1 MTFTM
6 NTMMLNRFLPAGIPR
21 KPSLRRLI
29 TPLLLIALAPWGRAE
44 NTQPLELRD
53 GDRVVLLGDTLIERE
68 QTFGYLEY
76 VLTTHYP
83 DRHVTFRNLGWSADT
98 PLGASRA
105 GFDTP
110 DKGFERLKEQ
120 LTLVKPTV
128 AFIGYGM
135 AASFNGA
142 PGVAD
147 FARDLQKL
155 TDTVRQLAGAGIRL
169 VYISPIAHQP
179 LPPPAPDPTNH
190 NAQLALYVDAIRQ
203 LADKENAHFA
213 NLFQAFTQTNLP
225 LGTPQLTDNGI
236 HLNDYG
242 YRLMSEIVANS
253 LQWESHVW
261 RLGITPNGTVREGS
275 WGMKMLNLD
284 LKADQAKV
292 ELVTEQLVFPAPLAL
307 GGQQPMFS
315 GKNHLQ
321 IVSLKEGR
329 YDVLVDGTFLKDADQ
344 AALKGSVT
352 IDHGPEFEQAEEL
365 RKTIVKK
372 NELFFHRYR
381 PENNTYLF
389 LFRKHE
395 QGQNAKEIPQFDP
408 LIEETERKIAD
419 LRKPRKHVIEVVPSK
434 VRPAPETA
442 VAERPEPARDKTPLP
457 HPQFDTDENIEISLF
472 AENPLLAKPIH
483 INFDPQGRLWV
494 ASSEVYPQIKP
505 GQDATDKI
513 LLLEDTDGDGRAE
526 KSTVYADGLLIPTGV
541 EPGDG
546 GVYVGQSTELLHFK
560 DVNGDGR
567 ADQRRV
573 VLSGFGTED
582 THHILHT
589 LRWGPDGPLYMNQS
603 IYIHTHTETPHG
615 VTRLNSG
622 GILGYRAGTMEVGIL
637 MKGLVNSWG
646 HAFDR
651 YGQSFA
657 TDGASS
663 ADPWRGGLNWVIPQA
678 MFLTYERSR
687 RILDSISPGSYPKF
701 CGLEYVRSTHFPDD
715 WQGNFV
721 TCDFR
726 AHRVVRFAVE
736 EKDSAYVT
744 RELPD
749 IVRTKDVAFR
759 PIDIKV
765 GPDGALYIADW
776 SNPIIQHGEVDFR
789 DSRRDHEH
797 GRIWRVAYKGRP
809 LATKTN
815 LTRTPHMA
823 LLDALLSTN
832 DFVVRQAR
840 RVLLERDRRLILP
853 LLRTWTEKQ
862 TTDDA
867 RLQALWMYQGLD
879 EVEPALLERLLK
891 SETPQI
897 RAAAVR
903 ALAQWQ
909 ERQPGRE
916 GGTTSPEI
924 ITRAASGWPN
934 SPLPLPYR
942 KEIPASRALALLS
955 EAIVDRHPRVRV
967 EALRALARIPS
978 AKAAEL
984 ALSAADKPLD
994 KYSDYA
1000 LWLTINDLAQP
1011 WLAAVKSGEWK
1022 PEGREKQLE
1031 FALKAIEP
1039 ASASEILGQL
1049 LGQKPLPR
1057 DGSGS
1062 WIDLIGQAGTAREL
1076 RQLLNQVLSGGFD
1089 ERGTANA
1096 LTALDQAARV
1106 RNARPFGDL
1115 NPVSALLG
1123 NPAEPVKVAAV
1134 RLLGAWKLG
1143 GTNVQSVIQL
1153 AGSANASPAI
1163 RNAAFASLRDLG
1175 GKTAA
1180 DALLSF
1186 TAPPSPLPLRRQAL
1200 TTLAAVDF
1208 NRSVGPAVEILM
1220 NTPDENE
1227 SLALWRSL
1235 LNIKRSAP
1243 ALARALP
1250 KSGIPPVVARAGLRS
1265 AREGGRSEPELVLAL
1280 TRGSGLDEGE
1290 VTLTEAEF
1298 KQLVVDVGRKGD
1310 PARGERVYR
1319 RKELSC
1325 VACHAIGGSGGK
1337 VGPDLTS
1344 IGASA
1349 PVDYLIESVWFPN
1362 KKIKEGFHAV
1372 TVETKDGEEY
1382 AGVLVRESGEQ
1393 LVLRDATAK
1402 EIVVAKNNIANRRV
1416 GTLSLMPAGLI
1427 DGVSPDE
1434 RVDLFR
1440 FLSELGKPGT
1450 FDATK
1455 GNVARTWRIRPK
1467 VHTVEQFGEDKLMA
1481 APITDPAWTVAY
1493 SQVDGKLTPEML
1505 REVVSV
1511 GKYLGLTGIYVG
1523 ARLQLTKD
1531 SPVTF
1536 RLIGDPEAVWID
1548 GKPVK
1553 GGLAMPVELTAGAHA
1568 VVLRLDPR
1576 KLPEAVRLESS
1587 EGTFLTD

>member
-1 MTFTM
+1 MLFTM
-6 NTMMLNRFLPAGIPR
+6 NTMTPHRFLVPGIHQ
-21 KPSLRRLI
+21 RLFRQGLVLA
-29 TPLLLIALAPWGRAE
+29 LLLPAFSRPGLAQNPA
-44 NTQPLELRD
+44 PFELRD
-53 GDRVVLLGDTLIERE
+53 GDRVALVGDTLIERE
-68 QTFGYLEY
+68 QSFGYVEF

-83 DRHVTFRNLGWSADT
+83 DRNVTFRNLGWSADT

-110 DKGFERLKEQ
+110 DKGYDRLKEQ
-120 LTLVKPTV
+120 LALVKPTV
-128 AFIGYGM
+128 AIVGYGM
-135 AASFNGA
+135 AASFNGEA
-142 PGVAD
+142 GVAE
-147 FARDLQKL
+147 FKEQLQKL
-155 TDTVRQLAGAGIRL
+155 TETVRQSGGPDVRFIYL
-169 VYISPIAHQP
+169 SPIAHEP
-179 LPPPAPDPTNH
+179 LPPPAPNPDSH
-190 NAQLALYVDAIRQ
+190 NAQLALYADAVRHV
-203 LADKENAHFA
+203 AEKENAHFV
-213 NLFQAFTQTNLP
+213 NLFKAFSRTNLP
-225 LGTPQLTDNGI
+225 FGTPRFTDNGI

-242 YRLMSEIVANS
+242 YRLMSEFVASALN
-253 LQWESHVW
+253 WESHVW
-261 RLGITPNGTVREGS
+261 RLGILANGGVRDGS
-275 WGMKMLNLD
+275 WGVKLLSQD
-284 LKADQAKV
+284 LKPK
-292 ELVTEQLVFPAPLAL
+292 ETRLEILTEQLVFPPPLQT
-307 GGQQPMFS
+307 GQPQPSFA
-315 GKNHLQ
+315 GRNRLQ
-321 IVSLKEGR
+321 IVSMTEGH
-329 YDVLVDGTFLKDADQ
+329 YDVFVDDAFLMDADQ
-344 AALKGSVT
+344 ATLRTSIAIDKGPQF
-352 IDHGPEFEQAEEL
+352 DQAEAL
-365 RKTIVKK
+365 RQVILKK

-408 LIEETERKIAD
+408 LIEENEKKIAE
-419 LRKPRKHVIEVVPSK
+419 LRKPRKHVVQIVPSK
-434 VRPAPETA
+434 VRPAPTPV

-457 HPQFDTDENIEISLF
+457 HPQFDTDENIEISLY

-483 INFDPQGRLWV
+483 MNFDPQGRLWV

-505 GQDATDKI
+505 GQPATDKV

-526 KSTVYADGLLIPTGV
+526 KSTVYAGGLLIPTGV

-560 DVNGDGR
+560 DVDGDGR

-622 GILGYRAGTMEVGIL
+622 GILGYRPGTMELGIL

-663 ADPWRGGLNWVIPQA
+663 ADAWRGGLNWVIPQA
-678 MFLTYERSR
+678 MFFTYERSR

-726 AHRVVRFAVE
+726 AHRVVRFAVD

-749 IVRTKDVAFR
+749 IARTKDVAFR

-797 GRIWRVAYKGRP
+797 GRIWRIAYKGRSLVP
-809 LATKTN
+809 KEN
-815 LTRTPHMA
+815 LTRKAHA
-823 LLDALLSTN
+823 AVLDELLSPN
-832 DFVVRQAR
+832 DFIVRQAR
-840 RVLLERDRRLILP
+840 RVLLERDPKIILP
-853 LLRTWTEKQ
+853 QLKSWTEKQ
-862 TTDDA
+862 TSDEA

-879 EVEPALLERLLK
+879 EVNTPLLEGLLK
-891 SETPQI
+891 SQSAQI

-903 ALAQWQ
+903 ALALWQ

-916 GGTTSPEI
+916 GGSSSPEI
-924 ITRAASGWPN
+924 IARAASGWPTA
-934 SPLPLPYR
+934 PLPLAHR
-942 KEIPASRALALLS
+942 KEIPTSHALALLGQ
-955 EAIVDRHPRVRV
+955 AIADRHPRVVV
-967 EALRALARIPS
+967 EALRGLARIPT

-984 ALSAADKPLD
+984 ALTAAERTLD
-994 KYSDYA
+994 KYAEYA
-1000 LWLTINDLAQP
+1000 LWLTINDLARP
-1011 WLAAVKSGEWK
+1011 WLAAVKSGDWK

-1031 FALKAIEP
+1031 FALKSIEP

-1049 LGQKPLPR
+1049 LGQIPLPR
-1057 DGSGS
+1057 DGSGA
-1062 WIDLIGQAGTAREL
+1062 WIELIGQAGTAKEL
-1076 RQLLNQVLSGGFD
+1076 RALFNQALTGGFD
-1089 ERGTANA
+1089 DKATAKA
-1096 LTALDQAARV
+1096 LGALNQATRV
-1106 RNARPFGDL
+1106 RNVRPSGDL
-1115 NPVSALLG
+1115 S
-1123 NPAEPVKVAAV
+1123 PAATFLQSPTEGVKVAAV
-1134 RLLGAWKLG
+1134 RLLGAWKIGDSNL
-1143 GTNVQSVIQL
+1143 VPIVQL
-1153 AGSANASPAI
+1153 AGGENTPSAL
-1163 RNAAFASLRDLG
+1163 RDAAFGTLRDLG
-1175 GKTAA
+1175 GKTVA
-1180 DALLSF
+1180 DALVSL
-1186 TAPPSPLPLRRQAL
+1186 TGEKTPLPIRRQAL
-1200 TTLAAVDF
+1200 TTLASVDFALAVTPAVD
-1208 NRSVGPAVEILM
+1208 VLV

-1227 SLALWRSL
+1227 SLALWRAL

-1250 KSGIPPVVARAGLRS
+1250 KTGIPQSVAKAGLRA

-1280 TRGSGLDEGE
+1280 TRGSGLEEGE
-1290 VTLTEAEF
+1290 VTLTETEF
-1298 KQLVVDVGRKGD
+1298 KQLAVDVAKKGD
-1310 PARGERVYR
+1310 PARGEQVYR

-1325 VACHAIGGSGGK
+1325 VPCHAIGGSGGR

-1362 KKIKEGFHAV
+1362 KKIKEGYHAV
-1372 TVETKDGEEY
+1372 TVATKDGEEY
-1382 AGVLVRESGEQ
+1382 AGVLVRESGQE

-1402 EIVVAKNNIANRRV
+1402 EITITKNNIADRRV
-1416 GTLSLMPAGLI
+1416 GILSLMPAGLI
-1427 DGVSPDE
+1427 DGISADD
-1434 RVDLFR
+1434 RIDLFR
-1440 FLSELGKPGT
+1440 FLSELGKPGS

-1455 GNVARTWRIRPK
+1455 GNVARTWRLRPGI
-1467 VHTVEQFGEDKLMA
+1467 HTVEQFGEDKFVA
-1481 APITDPAWTVAY
+1481 APLTDPAWTVFY
-1493 SQVDGKLTPEML
+1493 SQVDGKVTPEIV
-1505 REVVSV
+1505 RDVVTV
-1511 GKYLGLTGIYVG
+1511 GKYLGLTGLYV
-1523 ARLQLTKD
+1523 ATRLQVAQD
-1531 SPVTF
+1531 GQVT
-1536 RLIGDPEAVWID
+1536 LQLNGKAEAGWMD
-1548 GKPVK
+1548 GKALK
-1553 GGLAMPVELTAGAHA
+1553 LAPTMPVDLAAGNHTI
-1568 VVLRLDPR
+1568 VFRLDPK
-1576 KLPEAVRLESS
+1576 KLPETLRLESS
-1587 EGTFLTD
+1587 GGTFLTE